1 MRNSEAGCFN
11 VELLDLSILKNYPIY
26 RQKIFWRGIKMEI
39 EILKESGFE
48 EAITGMRNPL
58 NSWEKSD
65 TAGDEI
71 GEADKNLALKLINAG
86 KDHRKFMRMITVW
99 LDIKAPLYWWKQFD
113 TYKIGTVANSCSTM
127 HKIHSKEF
135 TEDDF
140 EWGLDSDSLKI
151 VIKRLNECREKFLET
166 KDKVYWLE
174 IIKLLPSSY
183 NQKRTVMLNYE
194 VLINICEN
202 RKNHKL
208 SEWNSFI
215 DHIAENLKYPELI
228 FKRN

>member
-1 MRNSEAGCFN
+1 
-11 VELLDLSILKNYPIY
+11 
-26 RQKIFWRGIKMEI
+26 
-39 EILKESGFE
+39 
-48 EAITGMRNPL
+48 MRNPL

-151 VIKRLNECREKFLET
+151 VIKKT
-166 KDKVYWLE
+166 
-174 IIKLLPSSY
+174 
-183 NQKRTVMLNYE
+183 
-194 VLINICEN
+194 
-202 RKNHKL
+202 
-208 SEWNSFI
+208 
-215 DHIAENLKYPELI
+215 
-228 FKRN
+228 